1 MLIDVDSSIPNYTF
15 SINHT
20 DCMKFMRNMDEGS
33 VDLIVTD
40 PTSLRRTL

>member
-20 DCMKFMRNMDEGS
+20 DCMKFMRTMGGGGLS
-33 VDLIVTD
+33 I
-40 PTSLRRTL
+40 